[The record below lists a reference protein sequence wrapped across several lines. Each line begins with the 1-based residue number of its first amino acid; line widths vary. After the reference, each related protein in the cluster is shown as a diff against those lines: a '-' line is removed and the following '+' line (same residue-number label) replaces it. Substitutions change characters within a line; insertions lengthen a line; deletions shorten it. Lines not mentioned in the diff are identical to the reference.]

1 MRAYRLELRAH
12 TQFYGRLV
20 TQAATTPT
28 TGAIARPRERR
39 ARRVA
44 GMTSSRGDPSEPDLA
59 RVWPLR
65 GFTAASV
72 RMVQHL
78 QRRNAA
84 MRLA

>member
-1 MRAYRLELRAH
+1 MFKRQRCSPVVHVPERRESA
-12 TQFYGRLV
+12 
-20 TQAATTPT
+20 
-28 TGAIARPRERR
+28 ARPRERR
-39 ARRVA
+39 ARRS
-44 GMTSSRGDPSEPDLA
+44 GSSRAGPSSESDLPP
-59 RVWPLR
+59 VGLLR